1 MKIRGSTLLPC
12 THGRRRCTMPS
23 SSLGH
28 SARTPLTTR
37 RCSPRAARSPCR
49 CLPSVPSSFSVRTWR
64 IICSS
69 PPPTSRAASCPTP
82 GTGSWRES
90 TGHYQV
96 GYRFSPQVG
105 LGLRQF
111 DPAVRAAPGLRF
123 CSSCSFLLRLGSKEM
138 PGAVTARQQVLARGH
153 SGDDFL
159 HLRLFAQE
167 AQQLRVNFLCMRPS
181 DAMRPA
187 LYHMQAGARDH
198 FGGAG
203 AGGSER
209 NDVVV
214 VAMDDE
220 DWHINPFQ
228 VLAEI
233 FVPRCDTR
241 QARGGGGGCRHVPMS
256 RRF

>member
-1 MKIRGSTLLPC
+1 QVA
-12 THGRRRCTMPS
+12 
-23 SSLGH
+23 LG
-28 SARTPLTTR
+28 
-37 RCSPRAARSPCR
+37 
-49 CLPSVPSSFSVRTWR
+49 F
-64 IICSS
+64 
-69 PPPTSRAASCPTP
+69 
-82 GTGSWRES
+82 
-90 TGHYQV
+90 
-96 GYRFSPQVG
+96 
-105 LGLRQF
+105 RQF
-111 DPAVRAAPGLRF
+111 DPRARASSLDRALAAKCYSAGRLLFRFTPAVRAAPGLRF
-123 CSSCSFLLRLGSKEM
+123 CSSCSFLLPLGLKEM
-138 PGAVTARQQVLARGH
+138 PGAVTARQQVLVRGR

-167 AQQLRVNFLCMRPS
+167 AQQLRVDFLCMRPS

-187 LYHMQAGARDH
+187 LYDVQASARDH

-228 VLAEI
+228 VLAEV

-241 QARGGGGGCRHVPMS
+241 QARGGGGGGRHVPVS
-256 RRF
+256 LDCLFADTLTQQQVGVVEILEEAGEERVTVGCHGLLDAGEYTGI